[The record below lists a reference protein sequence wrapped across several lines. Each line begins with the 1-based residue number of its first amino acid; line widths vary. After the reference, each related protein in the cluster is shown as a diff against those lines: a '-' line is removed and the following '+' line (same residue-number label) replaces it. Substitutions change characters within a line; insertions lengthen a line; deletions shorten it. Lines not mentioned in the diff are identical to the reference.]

1 MRCKNLIYTAVAS
14 FLVSVVAL
22 AAVLNLTS
30 PDTSG
35 LAGILLVFFL
45 IYMASL
51 GVIMFLAT
59 LGYYSYR
66 LIRPLPAS
74 ALAGVKQVLYYR
86 RLIAICTILSFV
98 PIVLMSFN
106 SIGKLGLLDVVLITV
121 TEALAIL
128 YTMKRLK

>member
-14 FLVSVVAL
+14 FVVSIVAL
-22 AAVLNLTS
+22 VAVLNLTS

-74 ALAGVKQVLYYR
+74 ALAGVKQALYYR
-86 RLIAICTILSFV
+86 RLIAICVILSFV
-98 PIVLMSFN
+98 PIALMSFN